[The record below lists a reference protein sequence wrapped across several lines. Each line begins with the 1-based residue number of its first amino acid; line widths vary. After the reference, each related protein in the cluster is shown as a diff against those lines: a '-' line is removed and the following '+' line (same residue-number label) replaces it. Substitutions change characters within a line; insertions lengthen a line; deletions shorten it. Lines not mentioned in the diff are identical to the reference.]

1 MTGTT
6 DGVGARSTATPVQVS
21 ERIISLDV
29 LRGFA
34 ILGILVMNIQSF
46 SMIGA
51 AYLNPTAFGDLTGI
65 NRLVWQL
72 SHMFADLKFVSIFS
86 MLFGAGIVLFS
97 SKLESRGIAPGALH
111 YRRTFWLLLIGLAH
125 GFCLWY
131 GDILAA
137 YALVAIVAY
146 LFWRRSPVALL
157 ITGAAVLAF
166 GSLLTWFFGSSM
178 SYWPPESVAMMAE
191 FWTPTAEAVSREIA
205 AYTGGW
211 GAQMAHRVPSEIG
224 HLTYVFWTSTVWR
237 AGGMMLVG
245 MGLFKLGVFSAE
257 RSKRFYAIGVAIG
270 LAIGLPTVYLGVL
283 RRFAD
288 GWTIEYGFFQVAVYN
303 QVGSIFVALAY
314 VLLVMLIV
322 KAAPAGWFSR
332 LLAPVG
338 RMAFTNYLLQTIL
351 CTTLFFGHGFGL
363 FGSMER
369 GAQVIVVLTIWV
381 FEIWLSHVWLARFR
395 FGPAEWLWRS
405 LTYMRPQPMRR

>member
-1 MTGTT
+1 MTSST
-6 DGVGARSTATPVQVS
+6 DGPGARATAAPVQAG
-21 ERIISLDV
+21 ERIVSLDV

-51 AYLNPTAFGDLTGI
+51 AYLNPTAYGDLTGV
-65 NRLVWQL
+65 NRLVWML
-72 SHMFADLKFVSIFS
+72 SHLFADLKFVSIFS

-97 SKLESRGIAPGALH
+97 TKLESRGIAPGALH
-111 YRRTFWLLLIGLAH
+111 YRRTIWLLLIGLAH

-137 YALVAIVAY
+137 YALIALVAY

-157 ITGAAVLAF
+157 ITGAAVLAV
-166 GSLLTWFFGSSM
+166 GSLLYVMFGSSM
-178 SYWPPESVAMMAE
+178 GYWPPESVAGMAE
-191 FWTPTAEAVSREIA
+191 FWAPTAEAVANEVA

-211 GAQMAHRVPSEIG
+211 LDQMAQRVPGEIAQ
-224 HLTYVFWTSTVWR
+224 LTIVFWTSTVWR

-245 MGLFKLGVFSAE
+245 MGLFKLGVLSGL
-257 RSKRFYAIGVAIG
+257 RSKRFYAVGGILG
-270 LAIGLPTVYLGVL
+270 LVIGLPVIYMGVL

-288 GWTIEYGFFQVAVYN
+288 GWTIEYGFFQGAVYN

-314 VLLVMLIV
+314 VLLVMLVV
-322 KAAPAGWFSR
+322 KVAPAGWFSR

-338 RMAFTNYLLQTIL
+338 RMAFTNYLLQTVL
-351 CTTLFFGHGFGL
+351 CTTLFYGHGFGL

-369 GAQVIVVLTIWV
+369 GAQMIVVLTVWV
-381 FEIWLSHVWLARFR
+381 FQIWLSHAWLARFR

-405 LTYMRPQPMRR
+405 LTYMRSQPMRR

>member
-1 MTGTT
+1 MTETPEGA
-6 DGVGARSTATPVQVS
+6 GARASAAPVQAG
-21 ERIISLDV
+21 ERIVSLDV

-46 SMIGA
+46 SMISA
-51 AYLNPTAFGDLTGI
+51 AYLNPTAYGDLTGI
-65 NRLVWQL
+65 NRLVWVL
-72 SHMFADLKFVSIFS
+72 SHVFADLKFISIFS

-97 SKLESRGIAPGALH
+97 SRLESRGIAPGALH
-111 YRRTFWLLLIGLAH
+111 YRRTLWLLLIGLAH

-137 YALVAIVAY
+137 YALIALVAY

-157 ITGAAVLAF
+157 ITGAVVLAF
-166 GSLLTWFFGSSM
+166 GSLLTWFFGISM
-178 SYWPPESVAMMAE
+178 SYWPPESVAAMAE
-191 FWTPTAEAVSREIA
+191 FWAPTGEAVAREIA

-211 GAQMAHRVPSEIG
+211 SAQMAQRVPSEIG
-224 HLTYVFWTSTVWR
+224 HLTYVFWTSTAWR

-245 MGLFKLGVFSAE
+245 MGLFKLGVLSAE
-257 RSKRFYAIGVAIG
+257 RSKRFYAIGAAVGVAV
-270 LAIGLPTVYLGVL
+270 GLPIVYLGVL

-288 GWTIEYGFFQVAVYN
+288 GWSIEYGFFQGAVYN

-338 RMAFTNYLLQTIL
+338 RMAFTNYLLQTVL
-351 CTTLFFGHGFGL
+351 CTTLFYGHGFGL
-363 FGSMER
+363 FGRMER
-369 GAQVIVVLTIWV
+369 GAQVVVVLTIWV